1 MVRIAFTFIILL
13 YTTGNTFA
21 QLQMFADSVIKG
33 SSDSI
38 RQQYQLRLTD
48 AMQKF
53 LATEQSFNTSFDTIP
68 SISTI
73 TSADNLIRFY
83 QWIQPNMETQT
94 YSIHGMMQVKD
105 KKSKAIK
112 IFTLTDG
119 AMDKYTASD
128 KILNTDNYFAAI
140 YYSIIPIKEN
150 KKTIYT
156 LLGWRGV
163 DNRTTV
169 KTIDVLHFQKNKP
182 VFGKKIFKAPANM
195 LPVMSAEKCTRV
207 VFQYNAQAVMSLK
220 YYSKGKKIVFD
231 HLSPPKATL
240 KGAEET
246 YGPDFTYDAFIW
258 KKGKW
263 QGKSDIDM
271 RNSHNT
277 DGQKITPVKD
287 SELRK

>member
-38 RQQYQLRLTD
+38 RQQYQLQLTD
-48 AMQKF
+48 VMQKF
-53 LATEQSFNTSFDTIP
+53 LAAEQSFNTSFDTIP

-105 KKSKAIK
+105 KKSKTIK

-140 YYSIIPIKEN
+140 YYSIIPLKEN

-195 LPVMSAEKCTRV
+195 LPVTSAEKCTRV

-287 SELRK
+287 SDLRK

>member
-140 YYSIIPIKEN
+140 YYSIIPVKEN

-220 YYSKGKKIVFD
+220 YYSKGKKLFSI
-231 HLSPPKATL
+231 
-240 KGAEET
+240 
-246 YGPDFTYDAFIW
+246 I
-258 KKGKW
+258 
-263 QGKSDIDM
+263 
-271 RNSHNT
+271 
-277 DGQKITPVKD
+277 
-287 SELRK
+287 

>member
-140 YYSIIPIKEN
+140 YYSIIPVKEN

-207 VFQYNAQAVMSLK
+207 IFQYNAQAVMSLK

>member
-140 YYSIIPIKEN
+140 YYSIIPVKEN

>member
-38 RQQYQLRLTD
+38 RQQYQLQLTD
-48 AMQKF
+48 VMQKF
-53 LATEQSFNTSFDTIP
+53 LAAEQSFNTSFDTIP

-140 YYSIIPIKEN
+140 YYSIIPVKEN

-207 VFQYNAQAVMSLK
+207 IFQYNAQAVMSLK

>member
-140 YYSIIPIKEN
+140 YYSIIPVKEN

-220 YYSKGKKIVFD
+220 SYSKGKKIVFD

>member
-1 MVRIAFTFIILL
+1 MFRTAITFFILFFA
-13 YTTGNTFA
+13 TGNTFA
-21 QLQMFADSVIKG
+21 QLQLFADGVIKG
-33 SSDSI
+33 SSDSV
-38 RQQYQLRLTD
+38 RQQYQLKLTH
-48 AMQKF
+48 AMNNF
-53 LATEQSFNTSFDTIP
+53 LATEHSFSTSFDTIP
-68 SISTI
+68 SISTVI
-73 TSADNLIRFY
+73 SSDGLIRFY
-83 QWIQPNMETQT
+83 QWVQPNLETKT
-94 YSIHGMMQVKD
+94 YSIYGMMQVKD
-105 KKSKAIK
+105 KKTKTIK
-112 IFTLTDG
+112 TYTLTDG

-140 YYSIIPIKEN
+140 YYSIISLKEN

-207 VFQYNAQAVMSLK
+207 IFQYNAQAVMSLK

-263 QGKSDIDM
+263 QGKSDVDI
-271 RNSHNT
+271 RSSHNT

>member
-140 YYSIIPIKEN
+140 YYSIIPVKEN

-207 VFQYNAQAVMSLK
+207 IFQYNAQAVMSLK

-258 KKGKW
+258 KKSKW

>member
-68 SISTI
+68 SI

-105 KKSKAIK
+105 KKAKAIK

-140 YYSIIPIKEN
+140 YYSIIPVKEN

-207 VFQYNAQAVMSLK
+207 IFQYNAQAVMSLK

>member
-1 MVRIAFTFIILL
+1 MFRTAITSLILFFVA
-13 YTTGNTFA
+13 GNTFA
-21 QLQMFADSVIKG
+21 QLQLFADSVIKG
-33 SSDSI
+33 SSDSV
-38 RQQYQLRLTD
+38 RQQYQLKLTD
-48 AMQKF
+48 AMNKF

-68 SISTI
+68 SISTV
-73 TSADNLIRFY
+73 TSPDGLIRFY
-83 QWIQPNMETQT
+83 QWVQPNMEAKT
-94 YSIHGMMQVKD
+94 YSIYGMMQVKD
-105 KKSKAIK
+105 KKAKTIK
-112 IFTLTDG
+112 TYTLTDG

-128 KILNTDNYFAAI
+128 KILNADNYFAAI
-140 YYSIIPIKEN
+140 YYSIIPLKEN

-182 VFGKKIFKAPANM
+182 VFGKKLFKAPANM
-195 LPVMSAEKCTRV
+195 LPVMSAEKCMRV
-207 VFQYNAQAVMSLK
+207 IFQYNAQAVMSLK

-263 QGKSDIDM
+263 QGKSDVDI